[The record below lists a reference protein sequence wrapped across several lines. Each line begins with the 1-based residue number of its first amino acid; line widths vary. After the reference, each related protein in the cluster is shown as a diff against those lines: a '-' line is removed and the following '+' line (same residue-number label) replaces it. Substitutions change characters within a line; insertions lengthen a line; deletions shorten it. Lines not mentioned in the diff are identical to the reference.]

1 MSEQNTTTQPVNEQ
15 ISEILLVLDKE
26 LKRIQAVKGI
36 SKDGELQTVD
46 PNQKNES
53 QFMRVDKHGDVF
65 SNFFSNFFRQL
76 KNPSRFNFFKV
87 PAKSAGEI
95 AGKIQQHINKPTK
108 EGEKLME
115 QHAVKIDPKEEKEQQ
130 LKQENMKTEPSTTE
144 NNGYRYQPGQID
156 WETLSHLGYNRERL
170 EKMDLMDTLLK
181 GYKTNVLVPISLN
194 LGTTILRTD
203 ARLSLQNGQDGKV
216 VFAIHGMRKEPSLNY
231 PFWGHEFT
239 KEDKDN
245 LLSSGNMGRVVDL
258 KNPKTGDIISS
269 IVSVDRLTNELVA
282 LRAEWMKVPDEIK
295 GVKLDDHQKQILLE
309 GKPLFLENMV
319 SSKGEPFNSTVQ
331 FNADKKYVEFLFDRN
346 VGQKNEQKIGELSSV
361 EVPKIF
367 RGKELTDEQYKD
379 FKEGHTVYIDGL
391 IDKKDQPYQGY
402 ITFNKE
408 NGKVDFSFKNPENIL
423 KNAKPTENHKTQVA
437 VNSEGK
443 TNEST
448 KKIKEPLKSGQK
460 NPDGNNQVKKRS
472 RSI

>member
-1 MSEQNTTTQPVNEQ
+1 MSEQNTSKEPVNEQ

-26 LKRIQAVKGI
+26 LKKIQAVKGI

-46 PNQKNES
+46 PNQKNET
-53 QFMRVDKHGDVF
+53 QFMRVDKHGDLF

-87 PAKSAGEI
+87 PAKSAEEI
-95 AGKIQQHINKPTK
+95 AGKIQKQINVPTK
-108 EGEKLME
+108 EGEQLME
-115 QHAVKIDPKEEKEQQ
+115 KHVVKIDPKEEEH
-130 LKQENMKTEPSTTE
+130 LKQDDMKTTPSTSE
-144 NNGYRYQPGQID
+144 NNGYRYQADQID
-156 WETLSHLGYNRERL
+156 WETLSHLGYNQEKL

-203 ARLSLQNGQDGKV
+203 ARLSLQNNEEGKV

-231 PFWGHEFT
+231 PFWGHEFS
-239 KEDKDN
+239 KEDKEN
-245 LLSSGNMGRVVDL
+245 LIATGNMGRMVDL
-258 KNPKTGDIISS
+258 KNPKTGDIIPS
-269 IVSVDRLTNELVA
+269 IISVDRLTNELVA
-282 LRAEWMKVPDEIK
+282 LRAEWIKVPDEIK
-295 GVKLDDHQKQILLE
+295 GVKLDDHQKQTLLE
-309 GKPLFLENMV
+309 GKPLFLDNMV
-319 SSKGEPFNSTVQ
+319 SSKGEPFSANVQ

-346 VGQKNEQKIGELSSV
+346 SVQKNEVKNSTSQSI
-361 EVPKIF
+361 EVPRTF

-379 FKEGHTVYIDGL
+379 FKEGQTIYIDGL

-408 NGKVDFSFKNPENIL
+408 NGKVDFSFKNPENIFH
-423 KNAKPTENHKTQVA
+423 KAKPTENHKTQVA

-448 KKIKEPLKSGQK
+448 KNIKEPLKSGQK
-460 NPDGNNQVKKRS
+460 NPDSKNQAKKRS
-472 RSI
+472 RTI

>member
-46 PNQKNES
+46 PNLKNEG
-53 QFMRVDKHGDVF
+53 QFMRVDKHGDLF

-87 PAKSAGEI
+87 PVKSAEEI
-95 AGKIQQHINKPTK
+95 ADKIQQHIHTPTK
-108 EGEKLME
+108 DGEKLLE
-115 QHAVKIDPKEEKEQQ
+115 QHAVKIDSKEEKEQ

-144 NNGYRYQPGQID
+144 NNCYRYQPDQID

-258 KNPKTGDIISS
+258 KNPKTGDIIPS
-269 IVSVDRLTNELVA
+269 IISVDRLTNELVA

-331 FNADKKYVEFLFDRN
+331 YNADKKYVEFLFDGN
-346 VGQKNEQKIGELSSV
+346 GHKNEQKIGESSFI

-367 RGKELTDEQYKD
+367 RGKELTDEQFKD
-379 FKEGHTVYIDGL
+379 FKEGQTVYIDGL

-408 NGKVDFSFKNPENIL
+408 NGKVDFSFRNPESVL

-448 KKIKEPLKSGQK
+448 KKIKVPLKPGQK

-472 RSI
+472 RTI